1 MQETIIVNILGG
13 PGIGKSTCALQVVAE
28 IKKQGYQ
35 AEYVQEVA
43 KELVYAGDMEHLN
56 GSLENQAYI
65 LSKQKER
72 LDLLVGQVDFVITD
86 SPLPLNLI
94 YLKEHNEYYE
104 TEVLREF
111 NTYKNINLVLGR
123 NLAVEYQNEGRI
135 HTLEESLVKDK
146 EIVELLEKNSLPYRN
161 FERYDISGI
170 IEYITSEEQ
179 QRDNSSKLTLSSE
192 EIEGIAKK
200 IQQNANETNHF
211 KEQLNYLERQIESNN
226 VIALNNKKANDV
238 LRSIGKSYPK
248 ENSLISFDNSIAYF
262 LKNVKYPDNRL
273 RSISSEINTEPKR
286 IIRNEDN
293 QVLRKENDIIKAIK
307 NKLDYED
314 RNFSK
319 QLDRF
324 IRGTLPSSKLI
335 DVCDTPNIL
344 KIVGST
350 APKVIL
356 KQSDLKNAIGKK
368 DSRNHSEIHNISTS
382 VLRKIPKEIRNP
394 IMVLQGR
401 KNNTDSV
408 VLITEL
414 QSEEKKNI
422 ILPISLNRNNG
433 KINKLI
439 TIYDK
444 NDIIQYLNIHK
455 NEILAINIKKADNL
469 FSSKGLQLSELLSD
483 TVIRNTVNASF
494 GDKGL
499 QSPKSISDTIIYYDD
514 SIAYSLKNVKYP
526 EEKELINDE
535 KLTLSQNEVAKF
547 TRTIEQYNTSDNEFL
562 KQVDRFVNGEMKN
575 YETIPICQTPNI
587 FSLIGSNSKEIIITQ
602 SALKN
607 SMFPINEKTSKHSQG
622 HNISIEQ
629 IKKLPKALREPV
641 LFINGQH
648 DKTIVLLTDIQ
659 GENSNLI
666 VPVAININGINGT
679 VNKVASIYEK
689 KHLDNYLTKHEKEI
703 IAVNI
708 EKADK
713 LYRDIGCQLPKLDT
727 VICFDNSIA
736 YSLKNVKYP
745 EEKSSA
751 PSCERIVID
760 TETTGLSPFGGDEL
774 LQVSIINTE
783 GTVLYNEYVKPTAH
797 EAWEAA
803 MAVNNITPE
812 MVAGAKTIEEQL
824 SEISKITL
832 NAKEIIGYNTYFD
845 IDFLSA
851 AGVEFSD
858 TVKVTDVKAVFTE
871 RHGVWDKYKGD
882 FKWIKLTECAEHYG
896 YD

>member
-13 PGIGKSTCALQVVAE
+13 PGIGKSTCALQVVAD

-111 NTYKNINLVLGR
+111 NTYKNINIVLGR

-146 EIVELLEKNSLPYRN
+146 EIVELLEKNSLPYRS
-161 FERYDISGI
+161 FERSDISGI
-170 IEYITSEEQ
+170 IEYITS
-179 QRDNSSKLTLSSE
+179 SKLNISDYVRNQISS
-192 EIEGIAKK
+192 GNLIA
-200 IQQNANETNHF
+200 INTN
-211 KEQLNYLERQIESNN
+211 
-226 VIALNNKKANDV
+226 KANDM
-238 LRSIGKSYPK
+238 LQSLGLQLSP
-248 ENSLISFDNSIAYF
+248 EEALISFDNSIAYS
-262 LKNVKYPDNRL
+262 LKNVKYPNNKL

-286 IIRNEDN
+286 IIRKEDN
-293 QVLRKENDIIKAIK
+293 QMSKKEKDRIKAIK
-307 NKLDYED
+307 SKLEYED

-408 VLITEL
+408 VLVTEL

-483 TVIRNTVNASF
+483 TVIRNTANASF

-526 EEKELINDE
+526 EEK
-535 KLTLSQNEVAKF
+535 S
-547 TRTIEQYNTSDNEFL
+547 
-562 KQVDRFVNGEMKN
+562 
-575 YETIPICQTPNI
+575 P
-587 FSLIGSNSKEIIITQ
+587 
-602 SALKN
+602 
-607 SMFPINEKTSKHSQG
+607 
-622 HNISIEQ
+622 
-629 IKKLPKALREPV
+629 
-641 LFINGQH
+641 
-648 DKTIVLLTDIQ
+648 
-659 GENSNLI
+659 
-666 VPVAININGINGT
+666 
-679 VNKVASIYEK
+679 
-689 KHLDNYLTKHEKEI
+689 
-703 IAVNI
+703 
-708 EKADK
+708 
-713 LYRDIGCQLPKLDT
+713 
-727 VICFDNSIA
+727 
-736 YSLKNVKYP
+736 
-745 EEKSSA
+745 A

-774 LQVSIINTE
+774 LQVSIINT
-783 GTVLYNEYVKPTAH
+783 
-797 EAWEAA
+797 
-803 MAVNNITPE
+803 
-812 MVAGAKTIEEQL
+812 
-824 SEISKITL
+824 
-832 NAKEIIGYNTYFD
+832 
-845 IDFLSA
+845 
-851 AGVEFSD
+851 
-858 TVKVTDVKAVFTE
+858 
-871 RHGVWDKYKGD
+871 
-882 FKWIKLTECAEHYG
+882 
-896 YD
+896 